1 VVAKRTG
8 PPSIR
13 LRVPGMETNGHTTLR
28 AGALILASFGAT
40 VLGAGCGSSE
50 SHKNKLKPPEPI
62 NVTASVSDKRVS
74 VSPHAFGAGPI
85 VLIITNQTARKQDVT
100 LESDTTSSGKAG
112 IQQSTGPIIPE
123 GGTAQLQ
130 VNVSQG
136 TYHLSTADDG
146 VEAATIAVGGSR
158 GTSQNELLQP

>member
-1 VVAKRTG
+1 VVAKRSD

-13 LRVPGMETNGHTTLR
+13 LRGPGMETNSHTTLR
-28 AGALILASFGAT
+28 AGALILASAT
-40 VLGAGCGSSE
+40 VLGAGCGSE

-74 VSPHAFGAGPI
+74 VSPKAFGAGPI
-85 VLIITNQTARKQDVT
+85 VLIITNQTAHKEDVT
-100 LESDTTSSGKAG
+100 LETDTTSGKAG

-130 VNVSQG
+130 VNVSTG
-136 TYHLSTADDG
+136 TYRLSTADDR

>member
-1 VVAKRTG
+1 MVAKRSD

-13 LRVPGMETNGHTTLR
+13 LRGPGMETNGHTTLR
-28 AGALILASFGAT
+28 AGALILASAT
-40 VLGAGCGSSE
+40 VLGAGCGSE

-62 NVTASVSDKRVS
+62 NVTASVSEKRVS
-74 VSPHAFGAGPI
+74 VSPKAFGAGPI
-85 VLIITNQTARKQDVT
+85 VLIITNQAARKEDVT
-100 LESDTTSSGKAG
+100 LESDTTSGKAG

-130 VNVSQG
+130 VNVSTG
-136 TYHLSTADDG
+136 TYRLSTADDR
-146 VEAATIAVGGSR
+146 VDAATIAVGGSR

>member
-1 VVAKRTG
+1 VVAKRSD

-13 LRVPGMETNGHTTLR
+13 LRVPGMEMNGHTMLR
-28 AGALILASFGAT
+28 AGALILASVGAT
-40 VLGAGCGSSE
+40 VGAGCGDSE
-50 SHKNKLKPPEPI
+50 SHKNKLKPPGPI

-100 LESDTTSSGKAG
+100 LASDTTSGKAG
-112 IQQSTGPIIPE
+112 VQQSTGPIISE

-130 VNVSQG
+130 VNVSKG
-136 TYHLSTADDG
+136 TYRLSTADDG

>member
-1 VVAKRTG
+1 VVAKRSD

-13 LRVPGMETNGHTTLR
+13 LGVPGMETNGHTTLR
-28 AGALILASFGAT
+28 AGALILASAT
-40 VLGAGCGSSE
+40 VLGAGCGGSE

-74 VSPHAFGAGPI
+74 VSPKAFGAGPI
-85 VLIITNQTARKQDVT
+85 VLIITNQTARKEDVT
-100 LESDTTSSGKAG
+100 LETDTTSGKAG

-130 VNVSQG
+130 VNVSTG
-136 TYHLSTADDG
+136 TYRLSTADDR

>member
-1 VVAKRTG
+1 MVAKRSD

-13 LRVPGMETNGHTTLR
+13 LRGPGMETNGHTTLR
-28 AGALILASFGAT
+28 AGALILASAT
-40 VLGAGCGSSE
+40 VLGAGCGSE

-74 VSPHAFGAGPI
+74 VSPKAFGAGPI
-85 VLIITNQTARKQDVT
+85 VLIITNQTARKEDLT
-100 LESDTTSSGKAG
+100 LESDTTSGKAG

-130 VNVSQG
+130 VNVSTG
-136 TYHLSTADDG
+136 TYRLSAADDR
-146 VEAATIAVGGSR
+146 VDAATIAVGGSR

>member
-1 VVAKRTG
+1 MVVKRSD

-28 AGALILASFGAT
+28 AGALILASAT
-40 VLGAGCGSSE
+40 VLGAGCGSE

-62 NVTASVSDKRVS
+62 NVTASVSDKKVT

-100 LESDTTSSGKAG
+100 LESDTTSGKAG
-112 IQQSTGPIIPE
+112 IQQSTGPIIPK

-130 VNVSQG
+130 VNVSRG
-136 TYHLSTADDG
+136 TYRLSTVDDR
-146 VEAATIAVGGSR
+146 VEAATIAVGRSR